1 MATSKRKKTESFMGT
16 YYPSDG
22 DFKDKKTRE
31 LRATPPPPLR
41 AANGVA
47 NFIF

>member
-31 LRATPPPPLR
+31 LRATPPPLH

-47 NFIF
+47 NFFF